1 MNFIQYIQPCRY
13 NVFADQRY
21 LNQHLITIK
30 HLTFEFKEKQHMRKI
45 KQELN
50 KFEQEQIKALTQF
63 ERQKKKEDTRVEKR
77 GLPKHIVNIILEHTQ
92 HTCLICLDDLNQ
104 SNVFMTKCG
113 HVMYKGCERKMV
125 ENNQTNCPSC
135 RAVF

>member
-30 HLTFEFKEKQHMRKI
+30 HLTFEFNEKQHMRKI
-45 KQELN
+45 KQELK

-63 ERQKKKEDTRVEKR
+63 ELQNKKEDARVEKR

-92 HTCLICLDDLNQ
+92 HTCLICLDDLN
-104 SNVFMTKCG
+104 VFMTKCG
-113 HVMYKGCERKMV
+113 HMMCKGCEHKMM
-125 ENNQTNCPSC
+125 EKNQTNCPSF